1 MLNTAA
7 ATLIVS
13 IFLIGGLIQPAAGAD
28 LEPEQVVLLPNE
40 EYVGSIDHKN
50 ARYLRVTLLNLADE
64 ASTCR
69 IHFYKERVEL
79 APGLVGPAE
88 FRTFTLEA
96 QNDRQTRIWTTL
108 HFDEFTLNV
117 DAGKVQAIVEQT
129 MTVK

>member
-1 MLNTAA
+1 MLKTAA

-28 LEPEQVVLLPNE
+28 LEPDQVVLLPNE
-40 EYVGSIDHKN
+40 EYVGSIDPKN
-50 ARYLRVTLLNLADE
+50 ARYLQVTLINLADG

-69 IHFYKERVEL
+69 IDFYKERVEL
-79 APGLVGPAE
+79 GPDLVGPAE

-96 QNDRQTRIWTTL
+96 KNDRQTRIWTTL
-108 HFDEFTLNV
+108 HFDEFTIKLESGNIQV
-117 DAGKVQAIVEQT
+117 IVEKT